1 MSVKACLII
10 GMGSIGLRH
19 LNNLR
24 EIEPDCQIFALRR
37 PESLSLTDQVDF
49 EVYSIEEAL
58 TFEPSLAIIASPAS
72 FHIETATMLAE
83 HGVHLMIEKPLSVD
97 EVGVL
102 QLLASVQKCQVSLLV
117 AYNFRFS
124 LAAKKVKE
132 LLNCNRIG
140 KVLSAQ
146 VDTGQYL
153 PSWRPDSNY
162 WHTVSAQACLGGG
175 ALLEL
180 SHEFDYLRWFLGD
193 VREVFCLS
201 KNTGA
206 LEIDVEDS
214 ADILLRTCDQVPVNV
229 HIDFLQR
236 KAKRQC
242 KLIGSEGQIVWDA
255 VKGEVHL
262 WEGECLEPEIVRFDL
277 SRNDMYLDEMK
288 HFLDCV
294 DGQVLPAVDGLD
306 ALRTLRVVLA
316 AKESAI
322 SGQVVVIKDGL

>member
-1 MSVKACLII
+1 MSVKVYLII
-10 GMGSIGLRH
+10 GMGSIGQRH
-19 LNNLR
+19 LDNLR
-24 EIEPDCQIFALRR
+24 EIEPDCQIVALRR
-37 PESLSLTDQVDF
+37 QESASLADMVDF
-49 EVYSIEEAL
+49 EVYSIEDAL
-58 TFEPSLAIIASPAS
+58 AFKPSVAIIASPAS
-72 FHIETATMLAE
+72 CHIETATMLAE
-83 HGVHLMIEKPLSVD
+83 YGVHLLIEKPLSVD
-97 EVGVL
+97 EAGVL
-102 QLLASVQKCQVSLLV
+102 QLLTSVQKHQVSLLV

-124 LAAKKVKE
+124 LAAQKVKE
-132 LLNCNRIG
+132 LLSGNRIG

-162 WHTVSAQACLGGG
+162 RYTVSAQACLGGG

-180 SHEFDYLRWFLGD
+180 SHEFDYLRWFLGE

-214 ADILLRTCDQVPVNV
+214 ADILLRTCDQVLVNV

-236 KAKRQC
+236 RAKRQC

-255 VKGEVHL
+255 VKGEVRL
-262 WEGECLEPEIVRFDL
+262 WEGECSEPEIVRFN
-277 SRNDMYLDEMK
+277 SARNDMYLEEMK
-288 HFLDCV
+288 HFLGCV
-294 DGQVLPAVDGLD
+294 DEQVLPVVDGLD

-322 SGQVVVIKDGL
+322 SGQVVMIEDGL